1 MDKGGSK
8 ARNNMRTLGM
18 VSEKQRKLTG
28 WPVFLLSDLWW
39 SGSQIWVPVV
49 LHHRR

>member
-1 MDKGGSK
+1 
-8 ARNNMRTLGM
+8 MRTLGM

-28 WPVFLLSDLWW
+28 WPVFLLSNLWW
-39 SGSQIWVPVV
+39 SEIWVPVV